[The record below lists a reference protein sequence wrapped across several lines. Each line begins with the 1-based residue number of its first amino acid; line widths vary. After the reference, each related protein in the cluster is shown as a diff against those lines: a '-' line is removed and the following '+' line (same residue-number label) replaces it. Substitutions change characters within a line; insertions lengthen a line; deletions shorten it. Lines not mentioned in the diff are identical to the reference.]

1 MRTFRYDWR
10 RSNYLHRGLLALI
23 DRTSVRTILE
33 LGAHD
38 GSDTIELFKHFD
50 ADIHAFECHP
60 DIIPLARE
68 RYHACPRIR
77 LVEKAVWDAD
87 TRTPFYPV
95 IRTTQNGQLLDNPGA
110 SSCFLARD
118 DYHQRYEQ
126 SVTEVEAMRLDGYC
140 ATHGLTRIDLICMD
154 VQGAAL
160 HALRGL
166 GDGLRNVRYIIAE
179 LEKRPLYRGQAL
191 YPEVA
196 AHLAAHGFCPVAEVI
211 RDDWFSDFL
220 FIKNTGQ
227 SPRMSLWKSLD
238 VRLRTLVAR

>member
-1 MRTFRYDWR
+1 MKTFRYDWR
-10 RSNYLHRGLLALI
+10 RSNYLNRGLLAFI
-23 DRTSVRTILE
+23 ERTSVRSMLE

-38 GSDTIELFKHFD
+38 GKDTIELSKYFD

-60 DIIPLARE
+60 EMIPLACE
-68 RYHACPRIR
+68 RCRGRPLVR

-87 TRTPFYPV
+87 TRIPFYPV
-95 IRTTQNGQLLDNPGA
+95 VRPTQNGRPIDNPGA

-126 SVTEVEAMRLDGYC
+126 SVIEVEALRLDGYC
-140 ATHGLTRIDLICMD
+140 ATHRLSQIDLICMD

-166 GDGLRNVRYIIAE
+166 GDGLRNVRYIIAA
-179 LEKRPLYRGQAL
+179 LERRPLYHGPTL

-196 AHLAAHGFCPVAEVI
+196 DHLAEHGFRPVAEVL

-220 FIKNTGQ
+220 FINHAEPL
-227 SPRMSLWKSLD
+227 PRIGLWRNLGI
-238 VRLRTLVAR
+238 RLGPIFSR